1 MQKLRQS
8 LATLPLIKRI
18 EGYSVF
24 KMVDR
29 LQYQAPSVFTERK
42 AEINYDDGTV
52 NLIDQLSGAFLD
64 VAQKAHRNQL
74 EIEIEAAKQNGTLDG
89 STEGMRF
96 KPSKRGGIVH
106 RNYNA
111 SGIQAATIKMSMN
124 SQEAIQRI
132 SMANPGNPFAQ
143 KEAFTAWA
151 DKFANE
157 LPDEMVAPFRQSFDQ
172 LASAQLTKAN
182 AELSDIRQSEAVAQ
196 FNQLEST
203 FSNTIESFAPRMF
216 EAGAVGTD
224 AAKAVETLRKNYIE
238 MLAQNGPGAEYSV
251 GGYRIPQGQGRSGAF
266 SVEEIGKKLEE
277 FDKEV
282 LSSAVKGNF
291 LKELEAGR
299 GVGGYFNFVK
309 GNTALTTVGSNGE
322 ITQMS
327 VADMLDNEEQEK
339 IASFMR
345 THISTLNSF
354 EAAED
359 TKADRIRTK
368 YNESVLDLALQRS
381 FSTEKQPD
389 GTEIVVGNPDQLRL
403 QYLNAVNDQTGMVRL
418 ETIETLQ
425 NLMETVGTGDIAD
438 PSIVS
443 KTKLGIIERDIK
455 SVSQLPQAGLGDKA
469 RGEMVELTRKINSGQ
484 HWSNSQRYT
493 TMIDLGK
500 SALAPEA
507 ATGFTLFSDP
517 NKQSSADFAEFK
529 ETLMNEILGAE
540 QAGTLPGDIN
550 ALPGKDEFDIQGR
563 AKEIIKEIKERRA
576 VDDTDPELTAI
587 NEKIKAQNDI
597 LNNTDTPDLEA
608 KKARDELKRLINEKS
623 RIQTNNQFNI
633 GR

>member
-1 MQKLRQS
+1 M
-8 LATLPLIKRI
+8 A
-18 EGYSVF
+18 
-24 KMVDR
+24 DR

-42 AEINYDDGTV
+42 AEVSYDDGTV
-52 NLIDQLSGAFLD
+52 DFMNQLSGAFLD

-74 EIEIEAAKQNGTLDG
+74 ESEIEMAKQDG
-89 STEGMRF
+89 ILHGSQEGMRF
-96 KPSKRGGIVH
+96 KPSRRKGIVH
-106 RNYNA
+106 RQYNA
-111 SGIQAATIKMSMN
+111 SGIQAATVKMSLN

-132 SMANPGNPFAQ
+132 SMSNPGNPFAQ
-143 KEAFTAWA
+143 KQAFEAWA
-151 DKFANE
+151 DKFATE
-157 LPDEMVAPFRQSFDQ
+157 LPDEMVGPFRQSFDQ
-172 LASAQLTKAN
+172 LSSAQLTKAN
-182 AELSDIRQSEAVAQ
+182 AELGDIRQSEAVAL
-196 FNQLEST
+196 FNNLETTFTNSLESY
-203 FSNTIESFAPRMF
+203 APRMF
-216 EAGAVGTD
+216 ESGEVGED

-251 GGYRIPQGQGRSGAF
+251 GGYRIPAGEGRSGAF
-266 SVEEIGKKLEE
+266 SVEEIGKKIEE
-277 FDKEV
+277 FDKQV
-282 LSSAVKGNF
+282 LGSAVKGNF

-299 GVGGYFNFVK
+299 GVAGYFNFVK
-309 GNTALTTVGSNGE
+309 GNTALTTVGADGA

-327 VADMLDNEEQEK
+327 VDNVLDIEEKEK

-345 THISTLNSF
+345 THISTLNSI

-359 TKADRIRTK
+359 TKADRARNK
-368 YNESVLDLALQRS
+368 YNENILDVALQS
-381 FSTEKQPD
+381 AFSTEKQSD
-389 GTEIVVGNPDQLRL
+389 GSEIVVGNPDQLRL
-403 QYLNAVNDQTGMVRL
+403 QYLNAVNDQTGLVRL

-425 NLMETVGTGDIAD
+425 SLMETVGTGDIAD

-443 KTKLGIIERDIK
+443 STKLSIIERDIK
-455 SVSQLPQAGLGDKA
+455 SVSELPKAGLGDKA

-517 NKQSSADFAEFK
+517 NKESSADFAEFK

-540 QAGTLPGDIN
+540 QAGTLPSDIN

-576 VDDTDPELTAI
+576 VGDQDPELMAI
-587 NEKIKAQNDI
+587 NDQIKAQNDI
-597 LNNTDTPDLEA
+597 INNVETSDGEA
-608 KKARDELKRLINEKS
+608 KKARDELKRLIDEKA
-623 RIQTNNQFNI
+623 RIQTNNQYSI